1 MESADTLLSASWV
14 IPVEPAGTTLE
25 DHAVVI
31 RDGRILD
38 LLPIDEAR
46 RRYSATQVVDRPGH
60 AVVPGLVNAH
70 THAAMSLFRGLAD
83 DLPLSEWLGRH
94 IWPAEGR
101 WASPEFVRD
110 GTELA
115 LLEMVRGGTTCFSD
129 MYFFPDVVARA
140 AIEHGLRAC
149 VGMIV
154 IEMPTA
160 WAQTTE
166 EYFSKG
172 LAVHDQFREHAQ
184 VSTSFAPHAPYS
196 VSDPVFRQIRVLADE
211 LDTPI
216 QMHLHETADEITRS
230 LAEHGAR
237 PLARL
242 HGLGLVGPQ
251 LLAIHMTQVDE
262 DDLALLAASG
272 ASVIHCP
279 ESNMKLASG
288 SCPVGRLLAAGI
300 NVALG
305 TDGAASNNDLD
316 MLAEMR
322 SAALLGKLVAGDPT
336 AVTAEDALRM
346 ATINGARALGLD
358 RDIGSLVPGKQA
370 DLITVDLRGAATQPV
385 HNPLSQLVY
394 SAGRDQV
401 ADVWVAGRQ
410 LLEAGGHKGIDP
422 APILARA
429 RRWADKLRT

>member
-1 MESADTLLSASWV
+1 MESADTLLSASWI
-14 IPVEPAGTTLE
+14 IPVEPAGTTLA
-25 DHAVVI
+25 DHALVI

-38 LLPIDEAR
+38 ILPTAEAR
-46 RRYSATQVVDRPGH
+46 RRYSAARVVDRPGH
-60 AVVPGLVNAH
+60 VVLPGFVNAH
-70 THAAMSLFRGLAD
+70 SHAAMSLFRGLAD
-83 DLPLSEWLGRH
+83 DLPLGEWLGRH

-101 WASPEFVRD
+101 WASPGFVRD

-129 MYFFPDVVARA
+129 MYFFPDVVAGA
-140 AIEHGLRAC
+140 AVEHGLRAC

-172 LAVHDQFREHAQ
+172 LAVHDQFRDHAL
-184 VSTSFAPHAPYS
+184 VHTSFAPHAPYT
-196 VSDPVFRQIRVLADE
+196 VSDPTFRQIRVLADE
-211 LDTPI
+211 LDTTI
-216 QMHLHETADEITRS
+216 QMHLHETADEVRQS
-230 LAEHGAR
+230 LKDHGRR
-237 PLARL
+237 PLERL
-242 HGLGLVGPQ
+242 HGLGLAGPQ
-251 LLAIHMTQVDE
+251 LMAVHMTQVD
-262 DDLALLAASG
+262 DRDLELLAAS
-272 ASVIHCP
+272 ASTVVHCP

-288 SCPVGRLLAAGI
+288 SCPVGRMLAAGI

-322 SAALLGKLVAGDPT
+322 TAALLGKLVAGDPT
-336 AVTAEDALRM
+336 AVTAEDVLRM

-358 RDIGSLVPGKQA
+358 REIGSLVPGKQA
-370 DLITVDLRGAATQPV
+370 DLVAIDLRGAATQPV
-385 HNPLSQLVY
+385 HNPLSQVVY
-394 SAGRDQV
+394 SASRDQV
-401 ADVWVAGRQ
+401 SDVWVGGRV
-410 LLEAGGHKGIDP
+410 LLESGNHVAVDP
-422 APILARA
+422 VPVLARA

>member
-38 LLPIDEAR
+38 LLPGDEAR
-46 RRYSATQVVDRPGH
+46 RRYSATRVVDRPGH
-60 AVVPGLVNAH
+60 VVVPGLVNAH

-83 DLPLSEWLGRH
+83 DLPLGEWLERH

-115 LLEMVRGGTTCFSD
+115 LLEMIRGGTTCFSD

-172 LAVHDQFREHAQ
+172 LAVHDQFRDHTQ
-184 VSTSFAPHAPYS
+184 VRTSFAPHAPYS
-196 VSDPVFRQIRVLADE
+196 VSDPVFRQIRMLADE
-211 LDTPI
+211 LDTTI

-230 LAEHGAR
+230 LADHGAR

-242 HGLGLVGPQ
+242 HALGLVGPQ
-251 LLAIHMTQVDE
+251 LLAIHMTQVD
-262 DDLALLAASG
+262 DVDLALLAASG

-288 SCPVGRLLAAGI
+288 SCPVGQLLAAGI

-358 RDIGSLVPGKQA
+358 REIGSLVPGKQA
-370 DLITVDLRGAATQPV
+370 DLITIDLRGAATQPV

-401 ADVWVAGRQ
+401 ADAWVAGRR
-410 LLEAGGHKGIDP
+410 LLEAGSHAEIDP